1 MLKKIW
7 LDVIF
12 ASIFIFVLA
21 FGISNAAA
29 LKVFDLFD
37 PIGEAFEDMEFSDI
51 VFSQLR
57 EAPIPD
63 ERIVLVNVAYES
75 RGSIGTMLNIVNQ
88 YEPKVVGIDLQFL
101 VPKDTLEDAVLED
114 AFANTEQLILPS
126 KVLFDIEDRKEF
138 DSLEHVIPRFL
149 QHATDTAF
157 VNLNSP
163 GSMVQQDLKMCRD
176 FLPQEVV
183 GGKSQ
188 YAFGVKLAE
197 YYDPEKAQQ
206 FLERGNTLE
215 VINYRG
221 NVFDYGTSEFGTLFY
236 ALDVNDVY
244 QENFLPEVIK
254 DKIVIFCYLGRYL
267 GDRESL
273 EDKYFTPV
281 NKKYMGRT
289 FPDMYGGVIH
299 ANIVSMILNED
310 YVNEMGE
317 TTSYL
322 LAIILCLIN
331 VALFSII
338 YHKLPRW
345 YDGITK
351 LIQLAEIFLLV
362 SLIIMIFHFYSY
374 KLELIPSLAVIALA
388 GDSLEVYYGVIKNAF
403 TRERKKDMKEVNKL

>member
-1 MLKKIW
+1 MLRKIW

-37 PIGEAFEDMEFSDI
+37 PIGEAFDDMEFTDI

-57 EAPIPD
+57 EAPVPD
-63 ERIVLVNVAYES
+63 ERIVLVNVANEG
-75 RGSIGTMLNIVNQ
+75 RASIGTMLNIVNKFD
-88 YEPKVVGIDLQFL
+88 PMVVGMDLQFL
-101 VPKDTLEDAVLED
+101 VPKDSLEDAILEE
-114 AFANTEQLILPS
+114 AFANTKNLILPS
-126 KVLFDIEDRKEF
+126 KVLFDFEGNKER
-138 DSLEHVIPRFL
+138 DSLEQVIPRFL

-157 VNLNSP
+157 VNLYSA
-163 GSMVQQDLKMCRD
+163 GSQVQQDLKMCRK
-176 FLPQEVV
+176 FITHEVV
-183 GGKSQ
+183 RGKDQ
-188 YAFGVKLAE
+188 FAFGVKLAQH
-197 YYDPEKAQQ
+197 YDTEKAQK
-206 FLERGNTLE
+206 FLDRGNHIE

-221 NVFDYGTSEFGTLFY
+221 NVFDYGASEFGTLFY
-236 ALDVNDVY
+236 ALDVVDVY
-244 QENFLPEVIK
+244 SENFLPEVIK
-254 DKIVIFCYLGRYL
+254 DKIVIFCYLGKYL

-281 NKKYMGRT
+281 NSKYIGRAY
-289 FPDMYGGVIH
+289 PDMYGGVIH

-317 TTSYL
+317 IPSYI
-322 LAIILCLIN
+322 LAVLLCLIN

-338 YHKLPRW
+338 YIKLPRW
-345 YDGITK
+345 YDGVTK
-351 LIQLAEIFLLV
+351 LIQLVEIFLLV
-362 SLIIMIFHFYSY
+362 SLIIYGFHTYSY

-403 TRERKKDMKEVNKL
+403 TRERKKKVTEVNKL

>member
-1 MLKKIW
+1 MLRKIW

-37 PIGEAFEDMEFSDI
+37 PIGEAFDDMEFTDI

-57 EAPIPD
+57 EAPVPD

-75 RGSIGTMLNIVNQ
+75 RASIGTMLNILNQ
-88 YEPKVVGIDLQFL
+88 FEPKVVGMDLQFL
-101 VPKDTLEDAVLED
+101 TPKDSLEDAILEE
-114 AFANTEQLILPS
+114 AFANTKDLILPS
-126 KVLFDIEDRKEF
+126 KVIFDVQDRKEN
-138 DSLEHVIPRFL
+138 DSLEQVIPRFL
-149 QHATDTAF
+149 RHASDTAF
-157 VNLNSP
+157 VNLNVP
-163 GSMVQQDLKMCRD
+163 GALVQQDLKMCRD
-176 FLPQEVV
+176 FVPHEVV
-183 GGKSQ
+183 GGKDQ
-188 YAFGVKLAE
+188 FAFGVKLAQH
-197 YYDPEKAQQ
+197 YDVEKAQN
-206 FLERGNTLE
+206 FLNRGNQLE

-221 NVFDYGTSEFGTLFY
+221 NVFDYGASEFGTLFY
-236 ALDVNDVY
+236 ALDVVDVY
-244 QENFLPEVIK
+244 EENFLPEVIK
-254 DKIVIFCYLGRYL
+254 DKIVIFCYLGKYL

-281 NKKYMGRT
+281 NKKYIGRA

-317 TTSYL
+317 VTSYL
-322 LAIILCLIN
+322 LAVFLCLLN

-338 YHKLPRW
+338 YIKLPRW
-345 YDGITK
+345 YDGVTK
-351 LIQLAEIFLLV
+351 LIQLVEIFLLV
-362 SLIIMIFHFYSY
+362 SLIIYGFHSYRY
-374 KLELIPSLAVIALA
+374 KLELIPTLAEIALA

-403 TRERKKDMKEVNKL
+403 TRERKKKVTEVNKL